1 MDDICPQHSL
11 TLCVCVYLFVC
22 INSTSFF
29 SWLCSSK
36 DCWPHSKHKALVTF
50 NMTFSYYM
58 IPNKHPSFCEREKK
72 TKTCLRV
79 RTHTNKYLYTN
90 ENTYRVIKLMKNHHI
105 ICQIRWKFSLS
116 RSCSLS
122 LSHSHIHIRL
132 FLSIWYFLSKS
143 DEFTLL
149 TIPFTSTHNKVA
161 IFWWFFCC
169 VCFFLSYFVSYI
181 LVASKRSKSHFEWQS
196 YRAVLY
202 FIYEIHEFFFV
213 FDFFLRC
220 KQVKVLFSS
229 VCIYFALHKEEEKM
243 KRKPK

>member
-1 MDDICPQHSL
+1 M
-11 TLCVCVYLFVC
+11 
-22 INSTSFF
+22 
-29 SWLCSSK
+29 K
-36 DCWPHSKHKALVTF
+36 EK
-50 NMTFSYYM
+50 
-58 IPNKHPSFCEREKK
+58 KK

-90 ENTYRVIKLMKNHHI
+90 ENTYRVNKAHEEPSHYLSNSLEVLS
-105 ICQIRWKFSLS
+105 FSF
-116 RSCSLS
+116 SLS